1 MTNDSAAPEQLARG
15 QAVRR
20 LKNQHDFRGHL
31 LAYLLVNTVLV
42 VIWATTSAGFFW
54 PAFVI
59 TPWGIAVAMKA
70 SQATGQPGVLAG
82 RPCYAQSAFLQRAA
96 HVRLGL

>member
-59 TPWGIAVAMKA
+59 TPWGIAVAMNA
-70 SQATGQPGVLAG
+70 WEAYGRQRLPEEAIPHEMERHTGRG
-82 RPCYAQSAFLQRAA
+82 
-96 HVRLGL
+96 

>member
-42 VIWATTSAGFFW
+42 VIWGPPAPGSSGPRSSSPRGESPW
-54 PAFVI
+54 P
-59 TPWGIAVAMKA
+59 
-70 SQATGQPGVLAG
+70 
-82 RPCYAQSAFLQRAA
+82 
-96 HVRLGL
+96 

>member
-1 MTNDSAAPEQLARG
+1 MANDHATPEQAARN
-15 QAVRR
+15 QAVNR
-20 LKNQHDFRGHL
+20 LKKQRHFRGHL

-59 TPWGIAVAMKA
+59 IPWGIAVAMNA
-70 SQATGQPGVLAG
+70 WEAYGRQDLPEGPIQPEMERHIG
-82 RPCYAQSAFLQRAA
+82 R
-96 HVRLGL
+96 G

>member
-1 MTNDSAAPEQLARG
+1 MVNDQATPEQAARG
-15 QAVRR
+15 QAVNR
-20 LKNQHDFRGHL
+20 LKKQRDFRGHL

-59 TPWGIAVAMKA
+59 TPWGIAVAMTA
-70 SQATGQPGVLAG
+70 WEVYGPQDPSEE
-82 RPCYAQSAFLQRAA
+82 S
-96 HVRLGL
+96 

>member
-59 TPWGIAVAMKA
+59 TPWGIAVAMNA
-70 SQATGQPGVLAG
+70 WDVYGRRVLSVDAIQHEMERHTGRG
-82 RPCYAQSAFLQRAA
+82 
-96 HVRLGL
+96 

>member
-1 MTNDSAAPEQLARG
+1 MTTDSAAPEQLARG

-59 TPWGIAVAMKA
+59 TPWGIAVAMNA
-70 SQATGQPGVLAG
+70 WDVYGRRDLSEDAIQHEMERHTGRG
-82 RPCYAQSAFLQRAA
+82 
-96 HVRLGL
+96 